1 MLFSIKQF
9 LMWCLGGAVVVIPTS
24 LLTVYYAGGQEINVF
39 QSSSE
44 KKLVDR
50 VPFGNLDAARSCEIE
65 AAEKFE
71 GRLLHSSIDWHS
83 TRFQESRNV
92 FVVMLNGTVGTYGD
106 SELVNIYC
114 YVSPK
119 TERVSYF
126 KAYDSSSRP
135 MLSNA
140 INMDAM
146 LKSFKKEEK

>member
-1 MLFSIKQF
+1 M
-9 LMWCLGGAVVVIPTS
+9 
-24 LLTVYYAGGQEINVF
+24 E
-39 QSSSE
+39 
-44 KKLVDR
+44 R
-50 VPFGNLDAARSCEIE
+50 VPFGDLDAAKSCEIE

-92 FVVMLNGTVGTYGD
+92 YVVMLNGTVGTFGNSD
-106 SELVNIYC
+106 SVNIYC

-126 KAYDSSSRP
+126 KAYDSNSRP

-146 LKSFKKEEK
+146 LKSFKKDEK